1 MNNQL
6 QKIFKNYD
14 SKNRDVLGDDHCG
27 PGSTMWYTFPLI
39 NSLVNLLEKYSI
51 TSMLDSP
58 CGDFQWMNTIKF
70 PDSFDYLGG
79 DLHESL
85 IERNQRLYQRKF
97 IVLDIT
103 EDCLPAKDLIFVRDC
118 LFHLSDEL
126 KTKFFKNFLQS
137 KFKYLLTTNH
147 PKHTKNY
154 DVKNNMNG
162 HNHENI
168 NWALSPWNFPMPIDT
183 IIDYDETDERFSP
196 YPYRT
201 MELWTY
207 DQINQAINNI

>member
-14 SKNRDVLGDDHCG
+14 SKDRKILADEHCG
-27 PGSTMWYTFPLI
+27 PGSTMWYTSPLR
-39 NSLVNLLEKYSI
+39 NNLVNLLDKYSI
-51 TSMLDSP
+51 RSMLDSP

-70 PDSFDYLGG
+70 PDNFDYLGG

-85 IERNQRLYQRKF
+85 IQRNRKLYHKKF
-97 IVLDIT
+97 IILDIT
-103 EDCLPAKDLIFVRDC
+103 EDDLPSKDLIFVRDC

-126 KTKFFKNFLQS
+126 KTKFFKNFLRS
-137 KFKYLLTTNH
+137 NFKYLLTSNH
-147 PKHTKNY
+147 PRHTQNY
-154 DVKNNMNG
+154 DIINNMNG
-162 HNHENI
+162 HHHENI
-168 NWALSPWNFPMPIDT
+168 NWSLSPWNFPKSIDT
-183 IIDYDETDERFSP
+183 IIDYDETDHRFSS

-207 DQINQAINNI
+207 DQINQAISNI